1 MLTSIEAVRGTDFAD
16 QITGNAFR
24 NVLHGGDGD
33 DTLTGGGGTD
43 VFVFTP
49 GTGAD
54 VITDFV
60 DVDDTL
66 RFATGPAV
74 SVTDDGVDTTVTY
87 GDDSVTLQD
96 VVLSQSDIDI
106 AFF

>member
-1 MLTSIEAVRGTDFAD
+1 M
-16 QITGNAFR
+16 
-24 NVLHGGDGD
+24 
-33 DTLTGGGGTD
+33 
-43 VFVFTP
+43 FTP

-54 VITDFV
+54 VITDF
-60 DVDDTL
+60 DAAEDTL

-87 GDDSVTLQD
+87 GAASVTLQD

>member
-1 MLTSIEAVRGTDFAD
+1 M
-16 QITGNAFR
+16 
-24 NVLHGGDGD
+24 
-33 DTLTGGGGTD
+33 TGGGGED

-54 VITDFV
+54 VVTDF
-60 DVDDTL
+60 DATIDTL
-66 RFATGPAV
+66 RFASGPTL

-87 GDDSVTLQD
+87 GAASVTLQD